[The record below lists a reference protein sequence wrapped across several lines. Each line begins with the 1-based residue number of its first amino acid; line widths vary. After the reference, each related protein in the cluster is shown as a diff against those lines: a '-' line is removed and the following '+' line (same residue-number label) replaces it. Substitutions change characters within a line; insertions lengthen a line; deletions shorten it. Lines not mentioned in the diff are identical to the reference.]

1 MWGMIGLSPDW
12 LSDVTDEDD
21 NLGLNPEDLVH
32 VGDIVV
38 IATRLLKP
46 VFKNSVNFDD
56 RAELRVLGETQGDSK
71 MYICLVTAGDAEHIK
86 PTIIVGKSQAFDYG
100 VDPRFYG
107 CDGIIVTENHIRYIA
122 KKQRGRHC
130 EKCTDYN
137 EDVRLAADVAY
148 LCLACRQNPYR

>member
-12 LSDVTDEDD
+12 LSDVTEEGD
-21 NLGLNPEDLVH
+21 NLAWDTEDLVH
-32 VGDIVV
+32 VGDIVM
-38 IATRLLKP
+38 IATRSLKP

-56 RAELRVLGETQGDSK
+56 RAELRVLGEAQGDSK
-71 MYICLVTAGDAEHIK
+71 MYICLVTAGDAEHVK
-86 PTIIVGKSQAFDYG
+86 PTIIVGKGQAFDYG

-107 CDGIIVTENHIRYIA
+107 CDGIIVTENHIRHIA

-137 EDVRLAADVAY
+137 EDVRLAVSEAY
-148 LCLACRQNPYR
+148 LCLTCRQNPYR